1 VAPGGHRSAPAVH
14 ARREG
19 QERQPTRPSRP
30 CEAAVYLS
38 KTEAAVLPTTLVAT
52 RPAPAAPTTRRRL
65 WPLLGPAFVA
75 AVAYVDPGNFATN
88 FSGGAAFGYTLL
100 WVIVAANLMA
110 MLIQSLTAKLG
121 LATGR
126 DLATLCRERL
136 PRPVTWGLWLQ
147 AEAVAIATDLAEIV
161 GGAVA
166 LNLLFGVPLPVG
178 GVLTAVVAFVLLA
191 AQSRG
196 HRPFER
202 VITGLLLVVG
212 LGFGYTLV
220 GAGVDVGGVA
230 GGMVPSFD
238 GAESVVLA
246 TGILGATVMPH
257 VIYVHSALTPG
268 RYGDVV
274 TAGRTAQGRRR
285 LLRVQRLDVL
295 LAMGLAGLVN
305 AAMLIIAA
313 QLFTRGSQA
322 DSLERVHAGLGDQ
335 LGTGA
340 AVAFAVALLA
350 SGFASSS
357 VGTHAGQVV
366 MAGFLRRHIPV
377 LARRLITLAP
387 ALAVLVLGGDPT
399 TALVWSQ
406 VVLSFGIPFALVPL
420 LWLTSR
426 RELMAGWVNRRTTTV
441 AGGVVAALIIALNV
455 HLLTGLVTG

>member
-1 VAPGGHRSAPAVH
+1 M
-14 ARREG
+14 
-19 QERQPTRPSRP
+19 
-30 CEAAVYLS
+30 YLS
-38 KTEAAVLPTTLVAT
+38 KTEAAVLPTTLVAGP
-52 RPAPAAPTTRRRL
+52 RPGEPAPAGRRRI
-65 WPLLGPAFVA
+65 WPMLGPAFVA

-126 DLATLCRERL
+126 DLATLCRERF
-136 PRPVTWGLWLQ
+136 PRPVTWGLWVQ

-166 LNLLFGVPLPVG
+166 LNLLFGVPLPIG
-178 GVLTAVVAFVLLA
+178 GLITAVVAFVLLA

-230 GGMVPSFD
+230 DGMVPSFA
-238 GAESVVLA
+238 GADSVVLA

-274 TAGRTAQGRRR
+274 TAGRTASGRGR
-285 LLRVQRLDVL
+285 LLRAQRLDVL

-313 QLFTRGSQA
+313 QLFTGGNDA
-322 DSLERVHAGLGDQ
+322 DSLEGIHAGLGDQ

-340 AVAFAVALLA
+340 ALAFALALLA

-387 ALAVLVLGGDPT
+387 ALAVLVFGGDPT

-420 LWLTSR
+420 LWLTSSR
-426 RELMAGWVNRRTTTV
+426 DLMGGWVNRRTTTV
-441 AGGVVAALIIALNV
+441 VGAVVAALIIGLNG
-455 HLLTGLVTG
+455 HLLLGFVTG

>member
-1 VAPGGHRSAPAVH
+1 M
-14 ARREG
+14 
-19 QERQPTRPSRP
+19 
-30 CEAAVYLS
+30 YLS
-38 KTEAAVLPTTLVAT
+38 KTEAAVLPTTLVAGP
-52 RPAPAAPTTRRRL
+52 RPAPVPPAPTGRRRI

-121 LATGR
+121 MATGR

-136 PRPVTWGLWLQ
+136 PRPVTRGLWVQ

-178 GVLTAVVAFVLLA
+178 GLITAVVAFLLLA

-202 VITGLLLVVG
+202 VITGLLLVIG
-212 LGFGYTLV
+212 LGFGYTLL
-220 GAGVDVGGVA
+220 GSGVDPGGVA
-230 GGMVPSFD
+230 GGMVPSFS
-238 GAESVVLA
+238 GSESIVLA

-274 TAGRTAQGRRR
+274 TAGRTAGGRRR
-285 LLRVQRLDVL
+285 LLRAQRIDIVV
-295 LAMGLAGLVN
+295 AMGLAGLVN
-305 AAMLIIAA
+305 AAMLVIAA
-313 QLFTRGSQA
+313 QLFTGGGDA
-322 DSLERVHAGLGDQ
+322 DTLEGIHAGLGDQ
-335 LGTGA
+335 LGSGA
-340 AVAFAVALLA
+340 ALAFALALLA

-387 ALAVLVLGGDPT
+387 ALAVLVFGGDPT

-420 LWLTSR
+420 LWLTSSR
-426 RELMAGWVNRRTTTV
+426 GLMGGWVNRRITTAV
-441 AGGVVAALIIALNV
+441 GAVVVALVVGLNG
-455 HLLTGLVTG
+455 HLLLGFVL

>member
-1 VAPGGHRSAPAVH
+1 VF
-14 ARREG
+14 
-19 QERQPTRPSRP
+19 
-30 CEAAVYLS
+30 LS
-38 KTEAAVLPTTLVAT
+38 KTEAAVLSTTVVGSRPPVA
-52 RPAPAAPTTRRRL
+52 RPAAKRRL

-88 FSGGAAFGYTLL
+88 FAGGASFGYTLL

-110 MLIQSLTAKLG
+110 MLIQALTAKLG

-126 DLATLCRERL
+126 DLATCCRERL
-136 PRPVTWGLWLQ
+136 PRPVVWGLWGQ

-166 LNLLFGVPLPVG
+166 LYLLFGVPLPVG
-178 GVLTAVVAFVLLA
+178 GVITAVVAFVLLA

-202 VITGLLLVVG
+202 VIAGLLLVIG

-220 GAGVDVGGVA
+220 NSGVDPAGVA
-230 GGMVPSFD
+230 SGMVPSFAGTD
-238 GAESVVLA
+238 SLLLA

-268 RYGDVV
+268 RYGDAV
-274 TAGRTAQGRRR
+274 TAGRTKAGRGR
-285 LLRVQRLDVL
+285 LLKAQRLDVL

-305 AAMLIIAA
+305 AAMLVIAA
-313 QLFTRGSQA
+313 QLFTGHA
-322 DSLERVHAGLGDQ
+322 EITSLESVHAGLGDQ

-340 AVAFAVALLA
+340 ALAFALALLA
-350 SGFASSS
+350 SGFAASS

-366 MAGFLRRHIPV
+366 MAGFLRKHIPV
-377 LARRLITLAP
+377 LVRRLITLAP
-387 ALAVLVLGGDPT
+387 ALLVLGLGGDPT

-426 RELMAGWVNRRTTTV
+426 KDLMGAWVNRRVTTL
-441 AGGVVAALIIALNV
+441 AGSLVAALIIGLNGY
-455 HLLTGLVTG
+455 LLVDLVLG

>member
-1 VAPGGHRSAPAVH
+1 MF
-14 ARREG
+14 
-19 QERQPTRPSRP
+19 
-30 CEAAVYLS
+30 LS
-38 KTEAAVLPTTLVAT
+38 KTEAAVLTSTLPHV
-52 RPAPAAPTTRRRL
+52 RPPAPPAAKRRL
-65 WPLLGPAFVA
+65 WPMLGPAFVA

-88 FSGGAAFGYTLL
+88 FSGGASFGYTLL

-110 MLIQSLTAKLG
+110 MLIQALTAKLG

-126 DLATLCRERL
+126 DLATNCRERL
-136 PRPVTWGLWLQ
+136 PRPVTWGLWGQ

-166 LNLLFGVPLPVG
+166 LNLLFGVPLPIG
-178 GVLTAVVAFVLLA
+178 GLITAVVAFILLA

-202 VITGLLLVVG
+202 VITGLLLVIG
-212 LGFGYTLV
+212 GGFAYTLV
-220 GAGVDVGGVA
+220 GSGVDPAGVA
-230 GGMVPSFD
+230 SGMVPSFS
-238 GAESVVLA
+238 GSESLVLA

-274 TAGRTAQGRRR
+274 TEGRTHGGRRR
-285 LLRVQRLDVL
+285 LLRAQRIDVL
-295 LAMGLAGLVN
+295 VAMGLAGLVN

-313 QLFTRGSQA
+313 QLFTAG
-322 DSLERVHAGLGDQ
+322 DGIESLESVHAGLGDQ
-335 LGTGA
+335 LGGGA
-340 AVAFAVALLA
+340 ALAFALALLA
-350 SGFASSS
+350 AGFASSS

-366 MAGFLRRHIPV
+366 MAGFLRKHIPV
-377 LARRLITLAP
+377 LVRRLITLAP
-387 ALAVLVLGGDPT
+387 ALGVLVLGGDPT

-426 RELMAGWVNRRTTTV
+426 KDLMGAWVNRRVTTV
-441 AGGVVAALIIALNV
+441 AGGVIAVLIIGLNGY
-455 HLLTGLVTG
+455 LLVDIVLG

>member
-1 VAPGGHRSAPAVH
+1 
-14 ARREG
+14 
-19 QERQPTRPSRP
+19 
-30 CEAAVYLS
+30 VYLS
-38 KTEAAVLPTTLVAT
+38 KTEAAVLPTTLV
-52 RPAPAAPTTRRRL
+52 TTRTGPLRPPAKRRL
-65 WPLLGPAFVA
+65 WPMLGPAFVA

-136 PRPVTWGLWLQ
+136 PRPVTWGLWAQ

-178 GVLTAVVAFVLLA
+178 GLITAVVAFVLLA

-196 HRPFER
+196 YRPFER

-220 GAGVDVGGVA
+220 GSGVDLGGVA
-230 GGMVPSFD
+230 GGMVPSFH
-238 GAESVVLA
+238 GADSIVLA

-274 TAGRTAQGRRR
+274 TAGRTAEGRRG
-285 LLRVQRLDVL
+285 LLRAQRLDVL
-295 LAMGLAGLVN
+295 LAMGLAGRVN

-313 QLFTRGSQA
+313 QLFTGGDQA
-322 DSLERVHAGLGDQ
+322 STLEGVHAGLGDQ

-340 AVAFAVALLA
+340 ALAFAVALLA

-377 LARRLITLAP
+377 LTRRLITLAP

-426 RELMAGWVNRRTTTV
+426 RDLMAGWVNRPITTI
-441 AGGVVAALIIALNV
+441 AGSVVAALIIGLNA
-455 HLLTGLVTG
+455 HLLIGLFLG

>member
-1 VAPGGHRSAPAVH
+1 MSDP
-14 ARREG
+14 
-19 QERQPTRPSRP
+19 
-30 CEAAVYLS
+30 
-38 KTEAAVLPTTLVAT
+38 AT
-52 RPAPAAPTTRRRL
+52 RRSPAGPAGPAAGSEPGPEDGRRRRI

-88 FSGGAAFGYTLL
+88 FSSGASFGYTLL

-110 MLIQSLTAKLG
+110 MLIQSMTAKLG

-126 DLATLCRERL
+126 DLATLCRERF
-136 PRPVTWGLWLQ
+136 PRPVTWGLWVQ

-166 LNLLFGVPLPVG
+166 LNLLFGVPLPIG
-178 GVLTAVVAFVLLA
+178 GLITAVVAFVLLA

-212 LGFGYTLV
+212 LGFGYTLL
-220 GAGVDVGGVA
+220 GSGVDPAGVA
-230 GGMVPSFD
+230 GGMVPSFQ
-238 GAESVVLA
+238 GADSVVLA
-246 TGILGATVMPH
+246 AGILGATVMPH

-268 RYGDVV
+268 RYGDTT
-274 TAGRTAQGRRR
+274 TAGRTPRGRGR
-285 LLRVQRLDVL
+285 LLRAQRLDVL

-305 AAMLIIAA
+305 AAMLVIAA
-313 QLFTRGSQA
+313 QLFTAGDGA
-322 DSLERVHAGLGDQ
+322 ETLEGIHAGLGDQ
-335 LGTGA
+335 LGSGA
-340 AVAFAVALLA
+340 ALAFALALLA

-377 LARRLITLAP
+377 LTRRLITLAP
-387 ALAVLVLGGDPT
+387 ALAVLVVGGDPT

-426 RELMAGWVNRRTTTV
+426 RDVMGGWVNRRVTTLT
-441 AGGVVAALIIALNV
+441 GCVVALLIIALNG
-455 HLLTGLVTG
+455 HLVVTFVLG

>member
-1 VAPGGHRSAPAVH
+1 MFLSKADAALLPTQLGSAPG
-14 ARREG
+14 
-19 QERQPTRPSRP
+19 
-30 CEAAVYLS
+30 
-38 KTEAAVLPTTLVAT
+38 AT
-52 RPAPAAPTTRRRL
+52 RTVGPRPRRGV

-88 FSGGAAFGYTLL
+88 FSGGASFGYALL

-136 PRPVTWGLWLQ
+136 PRPVTRGLWLQ

-166 LNLLFGVPLPVG
+166 LHLLFGVPLPVG
-178 GVLTAVVAFVLLA
+178 GMITAVVAFVLLA

-202 VITGLLLVVG
+202 VIAGLLLVIG
-212 LGFGYTLV
+212 LGFGYTLI
-220 GAGVDVGGVA
+220 GSGVDVA
-230 GGMVPSFD
+230 GATAGLVPSFA
-238 GAESVVLA
+238 GPESLVLA

-268 RYGDVV
+268 RYGDAVA
-274 TAGRTAQGRRR
+274 AGRTAEGRRG
-285 LLRVQRLDVL
+285 LLRAQRLDVL
-295 LAMGLAGLVN
+295 LAMGFAGLIN
-305 AAMLIIAA
+305 AAMLVVAA
-313 QLFTRGSQA
+313 QLFTGTGM
-322 DSLERVHAGLGDQ
+322 DGSLEAVHAGLGEE
-335 LGTGA
+335 LGRGA
-340 AVAFAVALLA
+340 GIVFGIALLA

-366 MAGFLRRHIPV
+366 MAGFLRRSLPV
-377 LARRLITLAP
+377 LVRRLITLAP
-387 ALAVLVLGGDPT
+387 ALLVLLLGADPT

-406 VVLSFGIPFALVPL
+406 VVLCFGIPFALVPL

-426 RELMAGWVNRRTTTV
+426 RDVMGGWVNRKVTTGCG
-441 AGGVVAALIIALNV
+441 AVVATLIIALNV
-455 HLLTGLVTG
+455 HLLVQLTLS

>member
-1 VAPGGHRSAPAVH
+1 M
-14 ARREG
+14 
-19 QERQPTRPSRP
+19 
-30 CEAAVYLS
+30 YLS
-38 KTEAAVLPTTLVAT
+38 KTEAAVLPTTLVSAP
-52 RPAPAAPTTRRRL
+52 RPAPAPAPGRRRI

-88 FSGGAAFGYTLL
+88 FSGGASFGYTLL

-136 PRPVTWGLWLQ
+136 PQPVTRGLWLQ

-166 LNLLFGVPLPVG
+166 LNLLFGVPLPIG
-178 GVLTAVVAFVLLA
+178 GVITAVVAFVLLG

-202 VITGLLLVVG
+202 VITGLLLVIG
-212 LGFGYTLV
+212 GGFLYTLL
-220 GAGVDVGGVA
+220 GAGVDMGGVA
-230 GGMVPSFD
+230 GGVVPSFE
-238 GAESVVLA
+238 GSESVLLA

-268 RYGDVV
+268 RYGDAV
-274 TAGRTAQGRRR
+274 TAGRTEAGRRR
-285 LLRVQRLDVL
+285 LLKAQRIDVL
-295 LAMGLAGLVN
+295 VAMGLAGLVN
-305 AAMLIIAA
+305 AAMLVIAA
-313 QLFTRGSQA
+313 QLFTA
-322 DSLERVHAGLGDQ
+322 DDGIESLESVHAGLGDQ

-340 AVAFAVALLA
+340 ALAFAVALLA

-366 MAGFLRRHIPV
+366 MAGFLKRHIPV

-387 ALAVLVLGGDPT
+387 ALAILVLGGDPT

-420 LWLTSR
+420 LWLTSDK
-426 RELMAGWVNRRTTTV
+426 ELMGGWVNRRLTTV
-441 AGGVVAALIIALNV
+441 VGSLVAALISGLNV
-455 HLLTGLVTG
+455 YLLVGFLG

>member
-1 VAPGGHRSAPAVH
+1 M
-14 ARREG
+14 
-19 QERQPTRPSRP
+19 
-30 CEAAVYLS
+30 
-38 KTEAAVLPTTLVAT
+38 
-52 RPAPAAPTTRRRL
+52 
-65 WPLLGPAFVA
+65 LGPAFVA

-126 DLATLCRERL
+126 DLATLCRERF
-136 PRPVTWGLWLQ
+136 PRPVTRGLWVQ

-166 LNLLFGVPLPVG
+166 LNLLFGVPLPIG
-178 GVLTAVVAFVLLA
+178 GLITAVVAFILLA

-196 HRPFER
+196 YRPFER

-212 LGFGYTLV
+212 LGFAYTLL
-220 GAGVDVGGVA
+220 GAGVDPRGVA
-230 GGMVPSFD
+230 DGMVPSFD
-238 GAESVVLA
+238 GTDSIVLA

-274 TAGRTAQGRRR
+274 TAGRTARGRGR
-285 LLRVQRLDVL
+285 LLRAQRLDVL

-313 QLFTRGSQA
+313 QLFTGGGDA
-322 DSLERVHAGLGDQ
+322 ESLEAIHAGLGDQ

-340 AVAFAVALLA
+340 ALAFAVALLA

-377 LARRLITLAP
+377 LTRRLITLAP

-420 LWLTSR
+420 LLLTSSR
-426 RELMAGWVNRRTTTV
+426 DLMGGWVNRRITTV
-441 AGGVVAALIIALNV
+441 VGAVVAALIIGLNA
-455 HLLTGLVTG
+455 HLLLGFVL

>member
-1 VAPGGHRSAPAVH
+1 M
-14 ARREG
+14 
-19 QERQPTRPSRP
+19 
-30 CEAAVYLS
+30 YLS
-38 KTEAAVLPTTLVAT
+38 KTEAAVLTSTLPRT
-52 RPAPAAPTTRRRL
+52 LRRPAAPATGQPPARRRRL
-65 WPLLGPAFVA
+65 WPMLGPAFVA

-88 FSGGAAFGYTLL
+88 FAGGASFGYTLL

-126 DLATLCRERL
+126 DLATCCRERL
-136 PRPVTWGLWLQ
+136 PRPVVRGLWAQ

-166 LNLLFGVPLPVG
+166 LNLLFGVPLPAG
-178 GVLTAVVAFVLLA
+178 GVITAVVAFVLLA

-202 VITGLLLVVG
+202 VITGLLLVIG

-220 GAGVDVGGVA
+220 GSGVDPGGVA
-230 GGMVPSFD
+230 SGMVPGFAGTDSLL
-238 GAESVVLA
+238 LA

-268 RYGDVV
+268 RYGDTV
-274 TAGRTAQGRRR
+274 TAGRTRAGRRQ
-285 LLRVQRLDVL
+285 LLRGQRLDVL

-305 AAMLIIAA
+305 AAMLVIAA
-313 QLFTRGSQA
+313 QLFTGDA
-322 DSLERVHAGLGDQ
+322 EITSLESVHTGLGDQ

-340 AVAFAVALLA
+340 ALAFALALLA
-350 SGFASSS
+350 SGFAASS

-366 MAGFLRRHIPV
+366 MAGFLRRHIPR

-387 ALAVLVLGGDPT
+387 ALLVLGLGGDPT

-406 VVLSFGIPFALVPL
+406 VVLCFGIPFALVPL

-426 RELMAGWVNRRTTTV
+426 KDLMGAWVNRRITTL
-441 AGGVVAALIIALNV
+441 AGSLVAALIIGLNGY
-455 HLLTGLVTG
+455 LLVGMILR